1 MLTLDLERNDLFS
14 PYMDAVSS
22 VQCKLALSAARD
34 VLFLAHCDLPGERIV
49 WVGLVAYK
57 MDSSRHTLQRLPGIE
72 IHIALSRMLIDLC

>member
-1 MLTLDLERNDLFS
+1 MTCSLLTWMQFPQFN
-14 PYMDAVSS
+14 V
-22 VQCKLALSAARD
+22 LALSAVRD
-34 VLFLAHCDLPGERIV
+34 VLFLARCDLPGERIV